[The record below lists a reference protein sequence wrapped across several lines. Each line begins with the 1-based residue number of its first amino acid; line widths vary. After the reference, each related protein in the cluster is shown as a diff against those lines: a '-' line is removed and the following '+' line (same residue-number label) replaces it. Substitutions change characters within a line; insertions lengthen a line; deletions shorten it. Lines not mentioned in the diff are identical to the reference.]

1 MGINFGSL
9 LSSAVSGLGSIAT
22 TALHDLA
29 PAVSKEATSLFNGV
43 VGDTFQGIT
52 SLGQNFISGT
62 SLPSPIKNLASSLLG
77 SGSSALQSLATS
89 AGDKAIANLF
99 GQGSTVGGVQVPAVI
114 GTGSRNAAATTSA
127 ISTVAQSFL
136 APTTGSSS
144 AAATSSAGPLSQA
157 VDMSG
162 MLSTGN
168 SAQENQLLSGISDPA
183 QKAQMQFQITMQHQQ
198 EVAEFVSNILKML
211 HSTQEALIG
220 NLRG

>member
-9 LSSAVSGLGSIAT
+9 ISSAVSGLGSIAT

-29 PAVSKEATSLFNGV
+29 PAVSTEATKAFNTI
-43 VGDTFQGIT
+43 VGDTFQGVN
-52 SLGQNFISGT
+52 SLGQGLVS
-62 SLPSPIKNLASSLLG
+62 SLPSPFQGLASSLLG
-77 SGSSALQSLATS
+77 AGSSALQNLATS

-99 GQGSTVGGVQVPAVI
+99 GQGSTVGGVQVPAAI

-136 APTTGSSS
+136 APSTGTSS

-168 SAQENQLLSGISDPA
+168 SAQENQLLAGVTDPA